1 MCVMMPGFNGN
12 YPANLLVLDGKNYEK
27 WCIQMKVLFGY
38 QEVHD
43 IVKSRYQEL
52 GENPTDE
59 ERATYRE
66 SKKKDC
72 KALFL
77 IHQCIDA
84 TNFDKITGATTSK
97 EAWDILDKSF
107 KGDAKLLKIRLQTLR
122 RQYGL
127 LQMEAQESVADY
139 FTRLLTLTNSMK
151 SYGETITDVSVVEK
165 VLRTLSLRFDHVA
178 VAIEESKNLKTM
190 KIEELQGSLEA
201 HEQRMNERNHEKANE
216 QALQAQTSKNG
227 GGDANRNRKGKG
239 KWKGGKG
246 KGVAQQNSGR
256 DDHYKEKKYGEGSS
270 SKQGGWSKKDKKR
283 TDKRHIKCYCCNK
296 YGHFADECWHNKD
309 SNRRSNEEANVAHEE
324 DSDSDQI
331 MLMVTT
337 NLDQHSIGSW
347 YLDTGC
353 SNHMTGHKEWF
364 VELDDQVGQI
374 C

>member
-1 MCVMMPGFNGN
+1 MCVMMAGSNGN
-12 YPANLLVLDGKNYEK
+12 YPANLPVLDGKNYEK
-27 WCIQMKVLFGY
+27 WCIQMKMLFGY

-72 KALFL
+72 KVLFL

-84 TNFDKITGATTSK
+84 ANFDKIAGATTSK

-122 RQYGL
+122 RQYEL

-139 FTRLLTLTNSMK
+139 VTRLLTLTNSMK

-178 VAIEESKNLKTM
+178 VAIEESKNLETM
-190 KIEELQGSLEA
+190 KIEELQGSLVA
-201 HEQRMNERNHEKANE
+201 HEQRMNERNPEKANE

-246 KGVAQQNSGR
+246 KGVAQ
-256 DDHYKEKKYGEGSS
+256 
-270 SKQGGWSKKDKKR
+270 
-283 TDKRHIKCYCCNK
+283 
-296 YGHFADECWHNKD
+296 
-309 SNRRSNEEANVAHEE
+309 
-324 DSDSDQI
+324 
-331 MLMVTT
+331 
-337 NLDQHSIGSW
+337 
-347 YLDTGC
+347 
-353 SNHMTGHKEWF
+353 
-364 VELDDQVGQI
+364 
-374 C
+374 